1 MEIICEELLSFP
13 CFVTM
18 VCSDLCLCGYVE
30 MESVFPFDLSG
41 GNTPDTVAANSD
53 TVAANS
59 DTVAA
64 NSDMGNLSLTLMLC
78 FFLRWMGDGLLI
90 PLETAW

>member
-41 GNTPDTVAANSD
+41 GNAPDTVAANR
-53 TVAANS
+53 AIQWRLIAKW
-59 DTVAA
+59 
-64 NSDMGNLSLTLMLC
+64 GLSLTLMLC
-78 FFLRWMGDGLLI
+78 FSLCRMGDGLLI

>member
-1 MEIICEELLSFP
+1 MEIICEESLSFP

-41 GNTPDTVAANSD
+41 GNAP
-53 TVAANS
+53 

-78 FFLRWMGDGLLI
+78 FSLCRMGDGLLI